1 MGNPPGV
8 GVGVLRGMGTG
19 CLFGTCMVPL
29 YPSANTRVPTSTHD
43 SDHCG
48 WENTV
53 QYLSI
58 LTKWSFTRL
67 PKGLIIT
74 HNGFQKDFLAH

>member
-29 YPSANTRVPTSTHD
+29 YPSANT
-43 SDHCG
+43 
-48 WENTV
+48 
-53 QYLSI
+53 
-58 LTKWSFTRL
+58 
-67 PKGLIIT
+67 
-74 HNGFQKDFLAH
+74 